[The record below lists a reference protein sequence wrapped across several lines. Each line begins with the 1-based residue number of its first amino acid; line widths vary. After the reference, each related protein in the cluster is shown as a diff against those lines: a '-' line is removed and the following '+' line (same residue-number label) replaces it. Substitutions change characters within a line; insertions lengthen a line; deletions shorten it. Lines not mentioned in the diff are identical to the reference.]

1 MSLTVIGSSSAQ
13 ASSTS
18 LPAGTPSTST
28 SSLSNVHLRFLAV
41 AREHSNLNPLVSTS
55 TSSPQCPR
63 PTSNLSREQLRNYII
78 FPLPLPDDIKGSKPY
93 TAYNTQILEHMLKM
107 TPGMPQQADNIL
119 VEEAQFYKQKKSPW
133 HEFLIFLVKDRANHG
148 LKNYIALDR
157 NVTVGSGG
165 SFTVISSNNG
175 TMPADDYFHISHNRD
190 IEPLKQSCL
199 RPGHACELIEKLYF
213 GDIVFTMSQLVV
225 LAHATSQSQPY
236 YKAESYNCYWFSST
250 IWDVV
255 LDLFRSSGLQP
266 KVLRENQRGRFK
278 RVVIAHRPQ
287 IGPILEKYRHN
298 LHEFR
303 EYQSSFPQE
312 HEPRGANQSEAPH
325 SVADKPGEE
334 ANQEREE

>member
-41 AREHSNLNPLVSTS
+41 AREHSNLNPLV
-55 TSSPQCPR
+55 
-63 PTSNLSREQLRNYII
+63 
-78 FPLPLPDDIKGSKPY
+78 
-93 TAYNTQILEHMLKM
+93 ILEHMLKM

-133 HEFLIFLVKDRANHG
+133 HEFLIFLVKDRVNHG

-255 LDLFRSSGLQP
+255 LDLFRGSGLQP

-325 SVADKPGEE
+325 SVADNPEKKRIKR
-334 ANQEREE
+334 ERNENLASKGSSR